1 MKYPRWLYIAA
12 GCILIAAT
20 AGCTKSS
27 HPKETIDNAIP
38 EKASNTVE
46 KSDVSVVPESE
57 KLSGEI
63 MKIRPSALAG
73 QWYTAQPDKLRES
86 IEKYLEDANVK
97 PLAQPVR
104 AIVVPHA
111 GHAWSGATAAA
122 GYKVLDTQRIRRIFI
137 LCPNHRM
144 PVYGVV
150 SAGVDAFETP
160 LGQLEVD
167 SSLLEKWRDNHIVT
181 ENAAAH
187 KKEHAIEIQLPFIQ
201 VIFKEQLPK
210 IVPLIV
216 GEMSPDMV
224 RSFANALRREFQD
237 EDLVLISSDFLHY
250 GANYGYVPFGAPV
263 FENIRNFDAKTV
275 EAIRQINSASFE
287 EFVRKTPNCACG
299 VNSLRVLAAMF
310 QNDKDNLTFN
320 ELAYDTSGRKSNDTS
335 MSVSYEALSFSGII
349 KFENRSETTDADP
362 KGKTMVLNKEAQ
374 QMARDIVKQ
383 SLVEAVSAQHETP
396 MPKSLL
402 PDNDTAAVFKESYGV
417 FVTLNDADGN
427 LRGCI
432 GNILP
437 VAPLAEGIWGRAQD
451 AALND
456 PRFPAVQSD
465 ELPTLSFEIS
475 VLTKPVRIS
484 GPDQIVIGKH
494 GVVMRK
500 DGRAAVFLPQVAPEQ
515 GWDVETML
523 IHLSMKAGL
532 RPNAWRE
539 GANFEVF
546 EAQVF

>member
-1 MKYPRWLYIAA
+1 
-12 GCILIAAT
+12 
-20 AGCTKSS
+20 
-27 HPKETIDNAIP
+27 
-38 EKASNTVE
+38 
-46 KSDVSVVPESE
+46 
-57 KLSGEI
+57 

-86 IEKYLEDANVK
+86 IEKYLEDADVK

-111 GHAWSGATAAA
+111 GHVWSGATAAA
-122 GYKVLDTQRIRRIFI
+122 GYKVLDTERIRRIFI
-137 LCPNHRM
+137 LSPNHRM

-160 LGQLEVD
+160 LGILEVD
-167 SSLLEKWRDNHIVT
+167 RNLLEKWRDNHVVT

-187 KKEHAIEIQLPFIQ
+187 KKEHAVEIQLPFIQ
-201 VIFKEQLPK
+201 VRFKDQQPK

-224 RSFANALRREFQD
+224 RSFANAMRKELQD

-250 GANYGYVPFGAPV
+250 GTNYGYVPFGEPV
-263 FENIRNFDAKTV
+263 LENIRKFDAKTV
-275 EAIRQINSASFE
+275 EAIRLLNSPAFE

-310 QNDKDNLTFN
+310 QNDKSDLTFD

-335 MSVSYEALSFSGII
+335 MSVSYEALALSGTP
-349 KFENRSETTDADP
+349 KFESRTESPDADDH
-362 KGKTMVLNKEAQ
+362 KGNTMVLNKEAQ
-374 QMARDIVKQ
+374 QIARDIVKQ

-396 MPKSLL
+396 VPQSLL
-402 PDNDTAAVFKESYGV
+402 PDNEAAAVFKESYGV

-456 PRFPAVQSD
+456 PRFPSVQPD

-500 DGRAAVFLPQVAPEQ
+500 DGRSAVFLPQVAPEQ

>member
-1 MKYPRWLYIAA
+1 
-12 GCILIAAT
+12 
-20 AGCTKSS
+20 
-27 HPKETIDNAIP
+27 
-38 EKASNTVE
+38 
-46 KSDVSVVPESE
+46 
-57 KLSGEI
+57 

-86 IEKYLEDANVK
+86 IEKYLEDADVK

-224 RSFANALRREFQD
+224 RSFANALRRELQD

-349 KFENRSETTDADP
+349 KFENRSETTNADS